1 MLDLKL
7 ATAIRRMECV
17 DTPTYINGQP
27 ATDLDI
33 FLLDYKAKLGLV
45 HIKNAYANK
54 FGIFYV
60 TL

>member
-17 DTPTYINGQP
+17 DIPTYINGQQ
-27 ATDLDI
+27 ATEMDL
-33 FLLDYKAKLGLV
+33 FLLECKAKLGLV
-45 HIKNAYANK
+45 HINAYANK
-54 FGIFYV
+54 LGIFYV